1 MKALRAKDVEHALQH
16 SRGARVDEDIA
27 AKFKPGAEA
36 RYAGRDMDEDLLFRE
51 PGEFL
56 NGLFHG
62 GELAVRIEDVELRF
76 IRRERRSV
84 VLLQLLPPR
93 GEQAARAGDRGGA
106 TRFGERAYGL
116 AGAPELPPED
126 YGRVYTLLQLGNSPR
141 AIAPWGGRAALF
153 GTNPIAFAA
162 PRPGAAPLVVDLSLS
177 KVARGRIMVAAREGR
192 PIPEGW
198 ALDADGRP
206 TTDAGRAMAGTMLP
220 IGEAKGAALVLM
232 VEILA
237 AALTG
242 AHFGYEASSFFEA
255 EGAPPG
261 VGQLVIAIAPAG
273 LSGGAFG
280 ERLEALLAAI
290 ERQSGAR
297 LPGARRLERRARAR
311 AEGVPVARSLHDE
324 IRAIAEG
331 DAVAGAGQGAG

>member
-1 MKALRAKDVEHALQH
+1 MARALVAAEGDGHAGHGVSRIPSYAGQARSGKVDGFATPAIERVAPAALRVDAAHGFAYPALAQAIDALVPVAAAQGVACAALTRSHHFGAAGYHVEQLAA
-16 SRGARVDEDIA
+16 RGLVA
-27 AKFKPGAEA
+27 
-36 RYAGRDMDEDLLFRE
+36 LLF
-51 PGEFL
+51 
-56 NGLFHG
+56 
-62 GELAVRIEDVELRF
+62 
-76 IRRERRSV
+76 
-84 VLLQLLPPR
+84 
-93 GEQAARAGDRGGA
+93 
-106 TRFGERAYGL
+106 
-116 AGAPELPPED
+116 
-126 YGRVYTLLQLGNSPR
+126 GNSPR

-162 PRPGAAPLVVDLSLS
+162 PRPDAAPLVVDLSLS
-177 KVARGRIMVAAREGR
+177 KVARVRIMVAAREGR

-273 LSGGAFG
+273 LSEGAFG